1 MEARR
6 WRVRTAPEALNPVLE
21 NHAGTAGRLGAIL
34 LHTRGIRDERAAKRF
49 LSPSLDNLSDP
60 FGLPDMP
67 TAVERIAG
75 AVKRGER
82 IGVLGDFD
90 VDGLTGAAILVDT
103 LRGLDAR
110 VEVHIPDRAADGH
123 GLTMG
128 TIDSFRAA
136 GVTVVVTADTGSTA
150 PAEISYAASLGID
163 TVVTDHHLFECRP
176 SAAWAVVNPNQPGT
190 PSDSATLSGSGVAF
204 RLAQALGR
212 AFERNTPRRLV
223 ALAALGT
230 IADVAPLT
238 GDNRAITAAG
248 LKELEQTT
256 HPGLR
261 SLMATARNGNRGA
274 RGPVDTEMVAFH
286 VGPRLNAPGRL
297 GSPLL
302 SLRLLTTQDQAE
314 AETIAAEIESLNTER
329 QRLSRGAW
337 AIAES
342 QVGRLTELPP
352 LVAVVSSELTP
363 GLLGPLAGRLC
374 SEFGRP
380 SVAVHVEGGIAR
392 ASARSTPSF
401 DIHAAVAAHAS
412 MLHRFG
418 GHARAA
424 GFTCDEKHLDAIL
437 SGITKLASVG
447 AGHVA
452 TPYVTADAEVA
463 LGDLGAGVWTFVQMM
478 APFGEGNPAPLFFTR
493 GLMPMQV
500 RTLGSGGDHL
510 RLSVDGG
517 ARRFDAIG
525 FGLGAAN
532 LGSGLVDA
540 IYGLRS
546 DHWNGRSRNELELK
560 AIRPSV
566 APTEGR

>member
-6 WRVRTAPEALNPVLE
+6 WRVRNAPEDLDPALE

-34 LHTRGIRDERAAKRF
+34 LHTRGIRDEQAARRF
-49 LSPSLDNLSDP
+49 LSPSLDELSDP
-60 FGLPDMP
+60 FALPDMT

-128 TIDSFRAA
+128 TIDSFRAS

-150 PAEISYAASLGID
+150 AAEIAYAASLGID
-163 TVVTDHHLFECRP
+163 TVVTDHHLFDCRP
-176 SAAWAVVNPNQPGT
+176 PAALAVVNPNQPGT

-212 AFERNTPRRLV
+212 AFQRETPRRLV

-238 GDNRAITAAG
+238 GDNRAIVAAG

-314 AETIAAEIESLNTER
+314 AEAIAAEIESLNTER
-329 QRLSRGAW
+329 QRLSRNAW

-342 QVGRLTELPP
+342 QVGRLPELPP
-352 LVAVVSSELTP
+352 LVAIVSSELTP

-380 SVAVHVEGGIAR
+380 AVAVRVEGGIAR

-401 DIHAAVAAHAS
+401 DIHDAVAVHAS

-437 SGITKLASVG
+437 SGMSKLAAAKANS
-447 AGHVA
+447 VA
-452 TPYVTADAEVA
+452 TPYITADAEVS

-478 APFGEGNPAPLFFTR
+478 APFGEGNPAPLFFTP
-493 GLMPMQV
+493 GLLPMQV

-525 FGLGAAN
+525 FGMGAAN

-540 IYGLRS
+540 IYTLRS
-546 DHWNGRSRNELELK
+546 DRWNGRSRNELELK
-560 AIRPSV
+560 AIRPSL
-566 APTEGR
+566 APV